1 MLGNEESNM
10 TKRIKSSNLVKARK
24 ETKRLQRE
32 ANTRIRKA
40 IKTAKS
46 NNDSLALE
54 KIERIKKNF
63 SNSLTSNNKSGLPKS
78 FRNNVMR
85 EKGRAIQLKRL
96 ISKSDLS
103 KKKQKRISRRT
114 IEKLLGKEKTDALV
128 KKVGGGQ
135 LTKMSNQFWEQMYQ
149 AQDRLYSMGIVP
161 ADEIMGKYGSIGS
174 GLLSAGK
181 QVVNEGY
188 WANHK
193 VDIIQDS
200 HETDWESNDLI
211 DELGITAP
219 EQPNEIK
226 VENKDLADAIVE
238 WYKSKYGIE

>member
-1 MLGNEESNM
+1 M

-32 ANTRIRKA
+32 AKTRIRKA
-40 IKTAKS
+40 ANRARKNGDDISMK
-46 NNDSLALE
+46 
-54 KIERIKKNF
+54 KIEQLEKNF
-63 SNSLTSNNKSGLPKS
+63 SNSLTSNKSGLPKS

-114 IEKLLGKEKTDALV
+114 IERLLGKEKTDLLV

-135 LTKMSNQFWEQMYQ
+135 LTKLSNQFWEQMYQ
-149 AQDRLYSMGIVP
+149 AQDRLYSLGIVP

-174 GLLSAGK
+174 GLLSTGK
-181 QVVNEGY
+181 QVINDGY

-193 VDIIQDS
+193 VDIMQDS

-211 DELGITAP
+211 DELGITEPA
-219 EQPNEIK
+219 QPIEIK